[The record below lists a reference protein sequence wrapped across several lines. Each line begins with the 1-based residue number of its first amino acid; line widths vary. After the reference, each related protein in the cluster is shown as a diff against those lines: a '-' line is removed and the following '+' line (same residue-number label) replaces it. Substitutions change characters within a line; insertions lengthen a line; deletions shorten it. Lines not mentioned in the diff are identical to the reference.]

1 VEQGGGQ
8 PVFEASVESKGSA
21 KVERVIV
28 SKQGDKY
35 SAQRE
40 GEPSIYELDAR
51 SVEELEK
58 AAADVKEAAPEP
70 KKKK

>member
-1 VEQGGGQ
+1 M
-8 PVFEASVESKGSA
+8 
-21 KVERVIV
+21 
-28 SKQGDKY
+28 SKQGEQY

-40 GEPSIYELDAR
+40 GEPSIYELDAKA
-51 SVEELEK
+51 VEELGK

>member
-1 VEQGGGQ
+1 
-8 PVFEASVESKGSA
+8 
-21 KVERVIV
+21 VIV